1 MVFRRRPASDRT
13 SSSGVASAGSGLYV
27 SGSGAPGGGGAGES
41 AFATEALSYV
51 DSLYGTALRLTRRP
65 QDAEDLVQETYL
77 KAFRA
82 SEQFERG
89 TNLKAWLFT
98 ILHNTFR
105 NMRRHDIRNPVDVN
119 SETVEQAVDR
129 AGEQQSPE
137 QLLTRATLDAD
148 LQAALD
154 EMPEN
159 FRQAVWLRDVEE
171 FAYADIA
178 KMLDV
183 PIGTVMSRISRGRRL
198 LYERLA
204 DARATARA
212 ASPSPTAR

>member
-1 MVFRRRPASDRT
+1 MVFRRRPAIADR
-13 SSSGVASAGSGLYV
+13 VPDAGDG
-27 SGSGAPGGGGAGES
+27 
-41 AFATEALSYV
+41 FAREALSYV

-65 QDAEDLVQETYL
+65 ADAEDLVQETYL

-82 SEQFERG
+82 EAQFERG

-105 NMRRHDIRNPVDVN
+105 NQRRHDVRNPVDVD
-119 SETVEQAVDR
+119 SETVEQAADV
-129 AGEQQSPE
+129 AGQEQTPE

-154 EMPEN
+154 ALPEA

-171 FAYADIA
+171 FSYAEIA
-178 KMLDV
+178 RMLAI
-183 PIGTVMSRISRGRRL
+183 PAGTVMSRISRGRRML
-198 LYERLA
+198 FDRLSMSRPVA
-204 DARATARA
+204 VGAK
-212 ASPSPTAR
+212 S